1 MSAGSLNETPLPPQ
15 AILPEGQKVAN
26 RKIELI
32 FLQRFRILR
41 RDRASIGRNTH
52 RRWLDLSRLG
62 TAL

>member
-1 MSAGSLNETPLPPQ
+1 MKLRCPAGGNCG
-15 AILPEGQKVAN
+15 EGQKVAN

-32 FLQRFRILR
+32 FLQRFRILQ
-41 RDRASIGRNTH
+41 RDRASISRNPY